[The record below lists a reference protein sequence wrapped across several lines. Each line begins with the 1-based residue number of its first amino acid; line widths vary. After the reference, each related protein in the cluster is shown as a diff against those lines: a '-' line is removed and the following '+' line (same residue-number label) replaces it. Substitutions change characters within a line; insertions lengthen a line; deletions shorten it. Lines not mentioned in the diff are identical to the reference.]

1 MSKKMHPPALELKR
15 FLPFPSHFKATL
27 GHPVLTVECL
37 ANAAT
42 AEGPPK
48 GPPEGPPGQFVT
60 LTHCPGLYII
70 NINIKDID
78 KR

>member
-15 FLPFPSHFKATL
+15 FLPFPSHFKATR

-70 NINIKDID
+70 NIKKYKGI
-78 KR
+78 